1 MDRNS
6 MPPPP
11 GTKSTR
17 ISTGVAGLDD
27 ILGGG
32 LEPHRLYL
40 IEGEPGTGKS
50 TLGLQFLLEGVK
62 RGERGLYVT
71 LSETT
76 AEVQD
81 VAASHGWKLDGIDVF
96 DLSAAESTL
105 NPKQQTVLLHTWEVE
120 LGETVK
126 LITDQVERTGAS
138 RVMFD
143 SLSELRLLAEDGL
156 RFRRQ
161 VLALKQFF
169 AGRQATVLFLDDLTD
184 RLGGHSMHLYSLC
197 QGAISL
203 ERIATDFGSTRR
215 RLEIAKMRSAPY
227 SEGWH
232 DYVIARGGL
241 RVFPRLIAS
250 QHHRPFVGDCVDSG
264 LPELNKMLHG
274 GPLRGTCTLL
284 TGPAGTGKSTLALQ
298 YVHAAAERGEHCAV
312 YEFDERTGTLLT
324 RMSKLGL
331 DLGPYIGDGRVV
343 LRQID
348 LAEVSPG
355 EFDYMLRQDVEK
367 NHTRIVVID
376 SLSGYLMAMAQER
389 QLILKLHELLS
400 YLNQTGVLTLMVSSQ
415 NGVTGAPTGSLNVS
429 HLADTIVLLSFF
441 EAAGHVRKG
450 LSIVKNRGGGHED
463 AIRELQISPAGL
475 RIGEVLTT
483 FEGVLS
489 GNPIYTG
496 PSQTLL
502 KAEPVA

>member
-1 MDRNS
+1 MAAPKAS
-6 MPPPP
+6 P
-11 GTKSTR
+11 SR
-17 ISTGVAGLDD
+17 ISTGVEGLDD

-32 LEPHRLYL
+32 LEPNRLYL

-50 TLGLQFLLEGVK
+50 TLGLQFLLEGV
-62 RGERGLYVT
+62 RLGERALYVT

-76 AEVQD
+76 AEVKD
-81 VAASHGWKLDGIDVF
+81 VAASHGWTLDGVDVF
-96 DLSAAESTL
+96 DLAAAESTL
-105 NPKQQTVLLHTWEVE
+105 NPKEASVLLHSWEVE

-126 LITDQVERTGAS
+126 LITDEVERTGAT

-143 SLSELRLLAEDGL
+143 SLSELRLLAEDAL

-169 AGRQATVLFLDDLTD
+169 AGRRVTVLFLDDLTD
-184 RLGGHSMHLYSLC
+184 AVGGRILQLYSLC
-197 QGAISL
+197 QGVISL
-203 ERIATDFGSTRR
+203 QRTAPDFGSTRR
-215 RLEIAKMRSAPY
+215 RLEIAKMRAAPY
-227 SEGWH
+227 REGWH

-241 RVFPRLIAS
+241 QVFPRLIAS
-250 QHHRPFVGDCVDSG
+250 EHHTPFAGECVKSG
-264 LPELNKMLHG
+264 LAELDAMLHG

-284 TGPAGTGKSTLALQ
+284 TGAAGTGKSTLALQ
-298 YVHAAAERGEHCAV
+298 YIHAAAERGEHCAI
-312 YEFDERTGTLLT
+312 YEFDERAGTLLT
-324 RMSKLGL
+324 RMAKLGL
-331 DLGPYIGDGRVV
+331 DLAPHVEAGRVV

-355 EFDYMLRQDVEK
+355 EFDYLLRRDVEQ
-367 NHTRIVVID
+367 NHTRVVLID
-376 SLSGYLMAMAQER
+376 SLSGYLMAMAQEK

-400 YLNQTGVLTLMVSSQ
+400 YLNQTGVLTLMVSSE
-415 NGVTGAPTGSLNVS
+415 NGVTGARTGAVNVS

-463 AIRELQISPAGL
+463 AIRELQISPAGV

-483 FEGVLS
+483 FQGVLS

-496 PSQTLL
+496 PARTLM
-502 KAEPVA
+502 KAEPVS